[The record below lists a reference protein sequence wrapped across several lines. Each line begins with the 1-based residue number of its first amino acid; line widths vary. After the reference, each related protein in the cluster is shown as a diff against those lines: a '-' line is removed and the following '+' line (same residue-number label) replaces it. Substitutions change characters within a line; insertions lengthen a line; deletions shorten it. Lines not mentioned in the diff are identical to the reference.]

1 MNEQQLDDYV
11 NDFNQI
17 RGAIKFIFEFDQNN
31 KLNYLDTALTKLN
44 INNETK
50 QQDLKLDEKSSKQI
64 SLKNMTTRIL
74 ETIRNTQDQKQ
85 DFITLKEILLKSN
98 YPLTKIKN

>member
-64 SLKNMTTRIL
+64 SLKT
-74 ETIRNTQDQKQ
+74 
-85 DFITLKEILLKSN
+85 
-98 YPLTKIKN
+98 

>member
-11 NDFNQI
+11 NDFNKI
-17 RGAIKFIFEFDQNN
+17 REAIKFIFEFDQNN

-64 SLKNMTTRIL
+64 SLKT
-74 ETIRNTQDQKQ
+74 
-85 DFITLKEILLKSN
+85 
-98 YPLTKIKN
+98 